1 MAGRNRNTF
10 LKRQKE
16 IDRTRKAREKMER
29 RHGKKMAEAEPG
41 MEGQESEAGNAEA
54 GDAGAEVL
62 EAGVSSG
69 VIALQEEDARVQ
81 LTK

>member
-16 IDRTRKAREKMER
+16 IDRTRKAKEKMER
-29 RHGKKMAEAEPG
+29 RHGKKMAEAEG
-41 MEGQESEAGNAEA
+41 GGEGQAPEGENAEA
-54 GDAGAEVL
+54 GDAGPDVL

-69 VIALQEEDARVQ
+69 VVAHQEEDVRVQ

>member
-29 RHGKKMAEAEPG
+29 RHGKKMAEAEPDG
-41 MEGQESEAGNAEA
+41 EGQALEA
-54 GDAGAEVL
+54 GDAGAG
-62 EAGVSSG
+62 EAGAESLESSESG
-69 VIALQEEDARVQ
+69 VTPEAMPPREEDARV
-81 LTK
+81 